1 MLVFTER
8 WIYTL
13 TLQTWH
19 VVLIDNNKL
28 KSSKD
33 MTRLTVGVGAGIKET
48 AKTFRTDLLTFFVEL
63 KCWYGGT
70 IVTFTTSGA
79 EVWKTLVEILTKTD
93 LRTLRQSLTERLV
106 LIFIYLIDKIKVTSF
121 YNRIRRA
128 TDDLNKH
135 RYTNK
140 FTNSNKFTRRF
151 SNNITDNFTWRDF
164 STIRNSFTHIFR

>member
-1 MLVFTER
+1 M
-8 WIYTL
+8 
-13 TLQTWH
+13 
-19 VVLIDNNKL
+19 
-28 KSSKD
+28 
-33 MTRLTVGVGAGIKET
+33 
-48 AKTFRTDLLTFFVEL
+48 
-63 KCWYGGT
+63 
-70 IVTFTTSGA
+70 TFTKSGA

-121 YNRIRRA
+121 YNTIRRA

-151 SNNITDNFTWRDF
+151 SNNITDNFT
-164 STIRNSFTHIFR
+164 